1 MGERNQENVKQESL
15 EDIFDPVI
23 GEMTEQEL
31 GDIAPLSSDK
41 LLLAEKR
48 RRAEQRLEERRMRDE
63 LGCYD
68 MDFDDF

>member
-1 MGERNQENVKQESL
+1 MGERNQENIKQESL
-15 EDIFDPVI
+15 EDIFEPII

-31 GDIAPLSSDK
+31 ADIGPVSSDK
-41 LLLAEKR
+41 LRLAEKR

-68 MDFDDF
+68 LDFDDF